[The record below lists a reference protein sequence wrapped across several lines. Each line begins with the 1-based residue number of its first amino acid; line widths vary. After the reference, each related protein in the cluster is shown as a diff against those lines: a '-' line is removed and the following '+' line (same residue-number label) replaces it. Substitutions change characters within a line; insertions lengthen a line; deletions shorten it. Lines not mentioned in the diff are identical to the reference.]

1 MSTARQRRA
10 DDEARARERAA
21 QRKAE
26 RASEE
31 LTACQQCGKSAQGRF
46 CYWCGKRRGLW

>member
-1 MSTARQRRA
+1 MSIARQRKA
-10 DDEARARERAA
+10 EDEARARARAA
-21 QRKAE
+21 QREGE

-31 LTACQQCGKSAQGRF
+31 PSACEQCGKSAQGRF